1 VETLRLDLHN
11 HSRVSRD
18 SKLSIDDMIAQAKAR
33 QLDGFALTDHDSIA
47 GNAEALWKAQREGLL
62 VIPGCEIS
70 SREGHVLALFVGQPI
85 KARSLRQVLADVHDQ
100 DGIAVI
106 SHPLRAGGGVQ
117 RQALEDNLD
126 LIDGI
131 EVYNPDNTPFGNRAG
146 WRVARRHKKFQTGGS
161 DTHFIQNMGHGVTL
175 VRSQS
180 RSLQSVR
187 AALAAGRTSAAGR
200 HAPPCACSR
209 CKIYYLLEPI
219 GRSRRFQSLPA
230 SEYAL
235 RQANRVFGRLFFSA
249 GRAMR
254 W

>member
-47 GNAEALWKAQREGLL
+47 GNAEALQKAEREDVLL
-62 VIPGCEIS
+62 IPGCEVS
-70 SREGHVLALFVGQPI
+70 SREGHVLALFVTRPI
-85 KARSLRQVLADVHDQ
+85 KTGPLPQVLADIRDQ

-106 SHPLRAGGGVQ
+106 SHPLRKGGGVP
-117 RQALEDNLD
+117 RRVLEDHLD
-126 LIDGI
+126 MIDGI

-146 WRVARRHKKFQTGGS
+146 WRIARRHGKFQTGGS
-161 DTHFIQNMGHGVTL
+161 DTHFIQNMGHGVTV

-180 RSLQSVR
+180 RSLESVR
-187 AALAAGRTSAAGR
+187 AALAAGQTSAWGK
-200 HAPPCACSR
+200 HAPPCSCAR
-209 CKIYYLLEPI
+209 CRVYYLLEPI
-219 GRSRRFQSLPA
+219 GRSQRFQALPA
-230 SEYAL
+230 SEYVL
-235 RQANRVFGRLFFSA
+235 RQANRMFGRLFFSA